1 MMRGPIPI
9 AVAFLSGLFTIVA
22 FFSPHPVI
30 EQMYGGFLNW
40 VSIVSGFTILLGVV
54 AIARSNWIK
63 IQRKNEGWQYSII
76 LLAFL
81 AAMLGGGVFQ
91 GIESGTLYDWLFNY
105 LQKPMMTTMFSLLSF
120 FIASAAYRAFRAR
133 TLQASLLLG
142 TAIIVMMGRIPVG
155 QALYADLPDI
165 VNWIMSVPNTAVQRG
180 IIIGAALGGAST
192 ALRIILG
199 LDRTYMGRS

>member
-30 EQMYGGFLNW
+30 ERMSGSFFNW

-54 AIARSNWIK
+54 AIARSNWTK
-63 IQRKNEGWQYSII
+63 VQRKSEGWPYSII

-81 AAMLGGGVFQ
+81 TAMLGSALFQ
-91 GIESGTLYDWLFNY
+91 GIDTGTLYDWLFNN
-105 LQKPMMTTMFSLLSF
+105 LQAPMMTTMFSLLAF
-120 FIASAAYRAFRAR
+120 YIASAAYRAFRAR
-133 TLQASLLLG
+133 TVQASLLLG
-142 TAIIVMMGRIPVG
+142 TAIIVMMARIPIG
-155 QALYADLPDI
+155 QYISPDLPDI
-165 VNWIMSVPNTAVQRG
+165 ANWIMSVPNTAVQRG

-199 LDRTYMGRS
+199 LDRTYMGRG